1 MVLHLHN
8 EARTAYLFQCSGDN
22 ELFAVSHDLT
32 GANIPRTTCTHGWML
47 RDKFQIG
54 TDEPASALIMPE
66 PTLRGILALGYYIW
80 RDPCWSQRTA
90 Q

>member
-22 ELFAVSHDLT
+22 ELFAISRDLT
-32 GANIPRTTCTHGWML
+32 GANIPRTTCVQGWML

-54 TDEPASALIMPE
+54 PDDTARAIIMPE
-66 PTLRGILALGYYIW
+66 PTLRGILPLPY
-80 RDPCWSQRTA
+80 
-90 Q
+90 